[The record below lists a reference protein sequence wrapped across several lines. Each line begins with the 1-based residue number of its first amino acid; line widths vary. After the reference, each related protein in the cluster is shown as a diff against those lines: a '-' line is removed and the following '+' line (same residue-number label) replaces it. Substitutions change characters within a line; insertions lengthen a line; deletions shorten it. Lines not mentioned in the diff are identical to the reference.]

1 MAMKIL
7 DWYIFKRFVK
17 TFFFVVL
24 IFILVVLVIDIVEK
38 IEYFRKMKPTWV
50 EIVTKFYLNYIPYL
64 INLVSPLLIFIAAVF
79 VTAQMASRTE
89 IVAILS
95 AGITFWRFFRPFL
108 VASVIFAI
116 ITFFLTGW
124 IIPNANKVR
133 INFDIEHIKG
143 KEIKAYRNL
152 HIGIAPGIYAY
163 MQDYQSYS
171 QVGYRFTLEK
181 IKGNELLEK
190 LEAPTIAWDSTKR
203 KWRIERYVLRKFNGE
218 AEELIFHNTP
228 VDTTLNIN
236 PEDFA
241 DKHLFQERLTFNEL
255 DAYIALLKQ
264 RGSEGVELYVTE
276 KYARYTYPFAV
287 IILTFFGVLMASRKN
302 RRGVGAQ
309 IATGFVLAFVYILF
323 YILATKAIATSG
335 KFPPLIAV
343 WLPNTIFVILGWTMY
358 RIMILNDEK
367 LKNIF
372 TGAIIRQWSFNLD
385 LPRFSAIFSKFFYS
399 KR

>member
-1 MAMKIL
+1 MKIL
-7 DWYIFKRFVK
+7 DWYVFRKFVK
-17 TFFFVVL
+17 TFFFVILIFVMVVL
-24 IFILVVLVIDIVEK
+24 IIDIVEK

-50 EIVTKFYLNYIPYL
+50 EIITQFYFNYIPYL

-89 IVAILS
+89 VVAILS
-95 AGITFWRFFRPFL
+95 AGVTFWRFFRPFL
-108 VASVIFAI
+108 LASTIFAA
-116 ITFFLTGW
+116 ITFVLTGW

-133 INFDIEHIKG
+133 VNFDIEHIKG
-143 KEIKAYRNL
+143 KDIKAYRNL
-152 HIGIAPGIYAY
+152 HIGIAPNVYAY

-181 IKGNELLEK
+181 IQGNKLLEK
-190 LEAPTIAWDSTKR
+190 LEAPTIAWDTTKR
-203 KWRIERYVLRKFNGE
+203 KWRLDRYVLRKFNGE
-218 AEELIFHNTP
+218 EEELVFHNTP

-241 DKHLFQERLTFNEL
+241 DKHLFQEKLTFDEL
-255 DAYIALLKQ
+255 DAYIALLRQ
-264 RGSEGVELYVTE
+264 RGSEGVDLYITE

-309 IATGFVLAFVYILF
+309 IASGFVLAFVYILF

-335 KFPPLIAV
+335 TMPPLVAV
-343 WLPNTIFVILGWTMY
+343 WLPNTIFVLLGWIMY

-367 LKNIF
+367 LKRIV
-372 TGAIIRQWSFNLD
+372 TGEFLKDWQTTFRLKTQII
-385 LPRFSAIFSKFFYS
+385 SKQKIS
-399 KR
+399 EVSN